1 MSNYDCAGCGNNS
14 GSYENKMSSNRG
26 SYSGSGKD
34 DYASGMPD
42 LFMSSYTDPKRQY

>member
-1 MSNYDCAGCGNNS
+1 MANYDCAGCGNNLN
-14 GSYENKMSSNRG
+14 YENKMNGNKG

-42 LFMSSYTDPKRQY
+42 VFMGKYLDAKREY

>member
-1 MSNYDCAGCGNNS
+1 MSNYDCAGCGNNL
-14 GSYENKMSSNRG
+14 SYENKMSSNTG
-26 SYSGSGKD
+26 NYSGKD